1 MSSLSP
7 PFPEWL
13 VDPSVTPPGTPQPG
27 GEDSFRPATP
37 KQDVPA
43 SPSTP
48 PLAEHILGPV
58 GTPKTPSPPPPSTSK
73 VVPPLPPLPP
83 FVLPGPVRPVEL
95 APRSVH
101 DIRIPRRAPTTTAEV
116 VTTVKGSIPIIDLT
130 AQKHIQRTVH
140 RRETSAL
147 RRQRRRGFKPW
158 TCGPC
163 KKVCTDSISKA
174 NHLKTRAHLLKA
186 KYEGQFCIPCDF
198 HASSPEDFTRHINGK
213 RHKKRIHRHSN

>member
-7 PFPEWL
+7 PYPEWL
-13 VDPSVTPPGTPQPG
+13 EDPSAQAPDSPQSG
-27 GEDSFRPATP
+27 SEDAFRPATP
-37 KQDVPA
+37 KQVPA
-43 SPSTP
+43 DCPPTP
-48 PLAEHILGPV
+48 PLADHILGSISS
-58 GTPKTPSPPPPSTSK
+58 PKTPPPPNFQTAK

-83 FVLPGPVRPVEL
+83 LVLPGPARPVKL
-95 APRSVH
+95 AQVPGH
-101 DIRIPRRAPTTTAEV
+101 DFRIPRRSPTTAPKSFGKEP
-116 VTTVKGSIPIIDLT
+116 GHIPIIDLT
-130 AQKHIQRTVH
+130 AQKHIQRTVK

-147 RRQRRRGFKPW
+147 RRQRRRAFKPW

-174 NHLKTRAHLLKA
+174 NHLKTRGHLLKA

-198 HASSPEDFTRHINGK
+198 HASSPEDYTRHINGK